1 MSNEFPRAPRDDEEV
16 RPVCYKCRVVIAPHE
31 RRYRV
36 GPGFAHA
43 TGEVCQPAVPA
54 VPSAPRH
61 DAGTGDHP
69 APTCECGARLNL
81 KGQTKCADC
90 IDRMIASAPPSP
102 GGEDVGAGDEAVAT
116 GRGWFSYDPE
126 DGVDFHATE
135 REAREAADRALD
147 MERDSAADG
156 GWNENAVDICYGRV
170 YGSARQVSATPT
182 PGGEFDEIV
191 DYGIVDDL
199 PREESPGYLR
209 AAVSRLAA
217 DNASL
222 RAQLTAFQQ
231 SFDCVCGHN
240 GASHREEGG
249 TGAGRECLVDDCHC
263 EQFGNVHM
271 ALTAARYDLAAA
283 SDRCARA
290 VAGADEVR
298 GRLVA
303 ERDEAQAGYH
313 ALDRN
318 WQTVH
323 SMAMEP
329 IRAAVGLPDGTV
341 PEIVEAIREA
351 RGKALEVAVLRLE
364 HAINTRPYHTDYGV
378 AKQDGMRDAVSE
390 LKMMLLDAAKGGA

>member
-1 MSNEFPRAPRDDEEV
+1 VSNERKRCLANVHCANTATHGFDGKALACRQHAGDWEEV
-16 RPVCYKCRVVIAPHE
+16 TPPD
-31 RRYRV
+31 
-36 GPGFAHA
+36 
-43 TGEVCQPAVPA
+43 

-217 DNASL
+217 DVE
-222 RAQLTAFQQ
+222 RLT
-231 SFDCVCGHN
+231 
-240 GASHREEGG
+240 RELE
-249 TGAGRECLVDDCHC
+249 
-263 EQFGNVHM
+263 
-271 ALTAARYDLAAA
+271 AARNK
-283 SDRCARA
+283 
-290 VAGADEVR
+290 E
-298 GRLVA
+298 
-303 ERDEAQAGYH
+303 
-313 ALDRN
+313 
-318 WQTVH
+318 
-323 SMAMEP
+323 
-329 IRAAVGLPDGTV
+329 
-341 PEIVEAIREA
+341 
-351 RGKALEVAVLRLE
+351 GK
-364 HAINTRPYHTDYGV
+364 
-378 AKQDGMRDAVSE
+378 
-390 LKMMLLDAAKGGA
+390 